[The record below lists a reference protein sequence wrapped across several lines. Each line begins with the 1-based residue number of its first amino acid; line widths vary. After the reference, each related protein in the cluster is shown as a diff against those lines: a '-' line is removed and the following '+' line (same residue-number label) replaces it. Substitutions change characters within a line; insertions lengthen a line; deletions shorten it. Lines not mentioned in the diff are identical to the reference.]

1 MSEVEGTVEQ
11 NRKDMAIPDDEIV
24 AFWEATMRGDMNCID
39 DLISKYDEYVE
50 RRVVLPTASDASGDK
65 CDAHIWSPHVYL
77 VSAMDAFKRYQQ
89 YGNPD
94 KFVTKSG
101 FFKELIPP
109 SRNQH
114 VVGSNLIEFTVL
126 VINKQYVSFPI
137 FHRKNTIC
145 S

>member
-1 MSEVEGTVEQ
+1 MSEVEGTGEQ

-24 AFWEATMRGDMNCID
+24 AFWEATIRGDMSCID

-50 RRVVLPTASDASGDK
+50 RRVVLPTASDGSSDK
-65 CDAHIWSPHVYL
+65 CDAYIWSPQVYF
-77 VSAMDAFKRYQQ
+77 VSAMDDFKRYQK

-94 KFVTKSG
+94 KHVTKSG

-114 VVGSNLIEFTVL
+114 VVRSNLVEFRWL
-126 VINKQYVSFPI
+126 VINRCVSFFLSPYFI
-137 FHRKNTIC
+137 